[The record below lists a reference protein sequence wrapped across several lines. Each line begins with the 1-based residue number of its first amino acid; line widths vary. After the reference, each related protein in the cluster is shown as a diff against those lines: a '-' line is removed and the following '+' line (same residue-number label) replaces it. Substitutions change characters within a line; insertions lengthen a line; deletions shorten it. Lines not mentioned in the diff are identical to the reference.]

1 IGPEA
6 PERMAGPEGLS
17 HPAAANVHPLRNRAF
32 LLVWLGQTVSLIGSG
47 ISYIAIVWWVFEETG
62 SIVIMATVAIASTIP
77 RLLAGPFAGAYVDRW
92 DRRKVMLVLDA
103 AAGVVMAVIASLLA
117 FNALQVWH
125 LYAFTGIIGFGVI
138 FHATA
143 LLASVPNLVH
153 KEQLSRANSLM
164 QLSHGA
170 SGVLGPAIGGVL
182 IVFLGV
188 SLTLWVDA
196 ATFLFASAM
205 LLIVAF
211 PSPRLKTDKT
221 VLADIST
228 GFGFLRRRPALLTLL
243 GLFAVTN
250 FFIAPLIILLP
261 VVASGTLRMGSEGF
275 GLLFSSLSAGLL
287 GGSIIFA
294 AVKLRRH
301 FGLYIIGAIAGF
313 GAAYVL
319 FGWST
324 FFFLSIAGLGA
335 MGFAVSLASIASAT
349 VFQREVPLELQGRV
363 FSARAVLA
371 QGLQPASLA
380 VVGVLAERLG
390 AQTVLMWSGAL
401 IVVVA
406 LLTLASASVRKL

>member
-1 IGPEA
+1 
-6 PERMAGPEGLS
+6 M
-17 HPAAANVHPLRNRAF
+17 
-32 LLVWLGQTVSLIGSG
+32 
-47 ISYIAIVWWVFEETG
+47 
-62 SIVIMATVAIASTIP
+62 
-77 RLLAGPFAGAYVDRW
+77 
-92 DRRKVMLVLDA
+92 
-103 AAGVVMAVIASLLA
+103 
-117 FNALQVWH
+117 
-125 LYAFTGIIGFGVI
+125 
-138 FHATA
+138 
-143 LLASVPNLVH
+143 PNLVH

-182 IVFLGV
+182 IVILGV

-261 VVASGTLRMGSEGF
+261 VVASETLRMGSEGF
-275 GLLFSSLSAGLL
+275 GLLFSSLSMGLL

-324 FFFLSIAGLGA
+324 FFFLSIASLGA
-335 MGFAVSLASIASAT
+335 MGLAVSLASIASST

-390 AQTVLMWSGAL
+390 AQNVLMGSGAL

-406 LLTLASASVRKL
+406 LLTLASASVRRL

>member
-1 IGPEA
+1 
-6 PERMAGPEGLS
+6 MAGPGGPEG
-17 HPAAANVHPLRNRAF
+17 PAAANVHPLRNRAF

-47 ISYIAIVWWVFEETG
+47 ISYIAIVWWVWIETG
-62 SIVIMATVAIASTIP
+62 SIVLMATVAIASTIP
-77 RLLAGPFAGAYVDRW
+77 RLIAGPFAGAYVDRW
-92 DRRKVMLVLDA
+92 DRRKVMLALDA
-103 AAGVVMAVIASLLA
+103 TAGVVMAVIASLLA

-143 LLASVPNLVH
+143 LLSSVPNLVH

-164 QLSHGA
+164 QVSHGA
-170 SGVLGPAIGGVL
+170 SAVFGPVIGGILVA
-182 IVFLGV
+182 VLGV

-196 ATFLFASAM
+196 ATFFFASAM

-211 PSPRLKTDKT
+211 PSPRLKTEKS
-221 VLADIST
+221 VLHDIST
-228 GFGFLRRRPALLTLL
+228 GFGFLRRKPALLTLL

-261 VVASGTLRMGSEGF
+261 VVAFGTLRMGSEGF
-275 GLLFSSLSAGLL
+275 GSLYASLGVGML
-287 GGSIIFA
+287 GGSIILA

-301 FGLYIIGAIAGF
+301 FGLYIIVAIAGF

-319 FGWST
+319 FGLST
-324 FFFLSIAGLGA
+324 FFFLSIASLGA
-335 MGFAVSLASIASAT
+335 MGFGVSLASIASST

-390 AQTVLMWSGAL
+390 AQTVLIGSGAL
-401 IVVVA
+401 IAVVA
-406 LLTLASASVRKL
+406 LLTLASAGVRKL